1 MKTSNKI
8 QSDARV
14 LKTELKALWG
24 ATAWPF
30 CANVKTPYGS
40 ESFVATLDELT
51 QVLAVRASG
60 LLCGPNGVGKSLLLN
75 VLLDQLPAKTYRP
88 ILVNHSSLSP
98 SDLIRHLCRIQ
109 GLPASVRR
117 TDNALTLRNM
127 WSELDPV
134 WPVLVFEEAQNLS
147 SPALEELRLLA
158 CDRTDTQTPF
168 SLLLVGDDNLLA
180 RLRLGVNRPLLSR
193 FGFCVQLCPWS
204 LQDAQ
209 AYLLCRLREVSI
221 ATDVFDPQAEELLL
235 QTAGGIPRI
244 INHLAQ
250 RAFEQA
256 AREHSRHIKPEHVQH
271 ALAQLPWLGKTIRK

>member
-1 MKTSNKI
+1 MKTSNEI

-24 ATAWPF
+24 ASAWPF
-30 CANVKTPYGS
+30 SAGVKKPYGS
-40 ESFVATLDELT
+40 ESFTATLDELT
-51 QVLAVRASG
+51 QLLAVKASG

-75 VLLDQLPAKTYRP
+75 ALLEQLPAKSYRS

-98 SDLIRHLCRIQ
+98 SDLIRHLCKVQ

-117 TDNALTLRNM
+117 TDNALALRQM
-127 WSELDPV
+127 WTELDPV
-134 WPVLVFEEAQNLS
+134 WPLVVFEEAQNLS

-158 CDRTDTQTPF
+158 CDRSDTQTPF

-193 FGFCVQLCPWS
+193 FGFCLQLSPWS

-209 AYLLCRLREVSI
+209 AYVLCRLREVNI
-221 ATDVFDPQAEELLL
+221 PADVFDPQAEELLV
-235 QTAGGIPRI
+235 QAAAGIPRI
-244 INHLAQ
+244 INHLGQ

-256 AREHSRHIKPEHVQH
+256 ARGHSRQIKPEHIHHGLKQM
-271 ALAQLPWLGKTIRK
+271 PWIGKTISK